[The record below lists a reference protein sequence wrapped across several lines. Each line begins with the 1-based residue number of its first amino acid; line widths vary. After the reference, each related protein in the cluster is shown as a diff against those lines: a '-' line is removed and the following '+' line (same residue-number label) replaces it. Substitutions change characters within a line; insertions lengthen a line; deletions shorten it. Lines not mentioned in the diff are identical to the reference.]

1 MTTRTWLLML
11 GLLAT
16 ATLQVP
22 PGLATH
28 AGDGVHA
35 PHARVGDQAVYHE
48 AAPAG
53 ADVFAFEWLEP
64 VQTKDRWGNGLEAD
78 VLGTLVPASLVNP
91 EAPPDKWAELHEA
104 YAALAEDP
112 VWRTV
117 SDESSFVAGSEGLIA
132 PGVTVMAPA
141 MRHITRDENVTW
153 AAYAPPPHL
162 RSCLAHHGLQGRP
175 VAPGDLIP
183 LAVLCPAAERLGVVA
198 DAQPARATTFL
209 GRHAV
214 ELAYDVR
221 EGAAGPVD
229 VGLPAPGTLRLVVA
243 HGLAFLA
250 EVEARGQGQEGW
262 RYVLSG
268 FNQGAGAVVPPWLQ
282 GGEVLSSTSEARF
295 TPLGPDGPEDGGSA
309 LPYRLEEALANVRAD
324 PTLLGLRAWLR
335 SHPEAF
341 LVRAD
346 LWMGKIMRDDG
357 SQTNIRARWELTF
370 GQARTASE
378 WDVFVVQSHLDYA
391 PGAPRLMDRPLGAAV
406 NTEQGREVREM
417 QAERPA
423 GQGAID
429 VGSALRAWAKLAPEP
444 LNGGAVSGVVYEA
457 PAPGRPAFLTVW
469 SRFERSGGPHEV
481 SQASVR
487 LDASNGAATDVVEHH
502 QRTTYG
508 GPNLHVQPVAA
519 AGGEQGPVVP
529 MLAGLEVVGVG
540 LTAAAVVAALLAKG
554 GYLTVLYSRLK
565 GSELLDNPR
574 RRRVYD
580 LIKAKPGIHLKALAA
595 SAGLGYGATVFH
607 VRVLEKGGVV
617 THVSLPGY
625 RRHYL
630 TGSIPPEEMQLAA
643 ALEGRGSARTIY
655 EAVLAEPGITL
666 TELAGRAGVSVPVAH
681 RTVERLRSAGLL
693 DKVAQGR
700 EVRITAR
707 AYAGRN

>member
-1 MTTRTWLLML
+1 MTTRSWVLVL

-16 ATLQVP
+16 AMPQVP
-22 PGLATH
+22 TGLASH
-28 AGDGVHA
+28 AGDGVHV
-35 PHARVGDQAVYHE
+35 PDARVGDQVVYRE
-48 AAPAG
+48 GAPAG

-64 VQTKDRWGNGLEAD
+64 VHTKDRWGNELEAD
-78 VLGTLVPASLVNP
+78 VLRTLVPASLVNP
-91 EAPPDKWAELHEA
+91 EAPPDKWAELQEA
-104 YAALAEDP
+104 YAGLAEDP

-132 PGVTVMAPA
+132 PGLTVIVPA
-141 MRHITRDENVTW
+141 MRDITRDENVTW

-162 RSCLAHHGLQGRP
+162 RSCFAHHGLQGRP

-183 LAVLCPAAERLGVVA
+183 LAVLCPASERLDVVA
-198 DAQPARATTFL
+198 GAKPARATTFL

-229 VGLPAPGTLRLVVA
+229 VGVPAPGTLRVVVA
-243 HGLAFLA
+243 DSLAFLA

-262 RYVLSG
+262 RYALSG

-282 GGEVLSSTSEARF
+282 GGEVLSSTSDARF

-335 SHPEAF
+335 DHPEAF

-357 SQTNIRARWELTF
+357 SQTNVRAMWDLTF
-370 GQARTASE
+370 GQARSASE
-378 WDVFVVQSHLDYA
+378 WDVFVVRSGLEFA
-391 PGAPRLMDRPLGAAV
+391 PGAPRLAGRAPGVAV
-406 NTEQGREVREM
+406 NTEQGRGVREL

-423 GQGAID
+423 GHGAMD
-429 VGSALRAWAKLAPEP
+429 VASALRAWTNLAPEP
-444 LNGGAVSGVVYEA
+444 LNSGAVSGVVYEA

-487 LDASNGAATDVVEHH
+487 LDASTGAATDVVEHH

-508 GPNLHVQPVAA
+508 GLNLHVQPVRA

-529 MLAGLEVVGVG
+529 MLAGLEMVGVG
-540 LTAAAVVAALLAKG
+540 LTAAAVVTALLAKG

-580 LIKAKPGIHLKALAA
+580 LIKAKPGIHLRGIAA
-595 SAGLGYGATVFH
+595 AAGLGYGTAVFH
-607 VRVLEKGGVV
+607 VRVLERGGLV
-617 THVSLPGY
+617 THVTLLGY
-625 RRHYL
+625 RRHFL
-630 TGSIPPEEMQLAA
+630 SGSMPREEMQGLAE
-643 ALEGRGSARTIY
+643 LEGGSAQLIY
-655 EAVLAEPGITL
+655 EAALAKPGITL
-666 TELAGRAGVSVPVAH
+666 VELARRARVSEPSAH
-681 RTVERLRSAGLL
+681 KTVERLQRAGLL
-693 DKVAQGR
+693 EKIVHGR

-707 AYAGRN
+707 NPWNN